1 MIKTLHF
8 FKKKKTLTPSHLSAN
23 VYHEHSRSSR
33 LCPVCLLCLAVS
45 LCSRFCCSRGWC
57 LSPAT
62 VPGVIP
68 AAGRD
73 RAPRQSDSPAW
84 FSHTLTPP
92 STSLPPIV
100 GVTGNLGIG
109 LGHEF
114 PAALRSVTQNLFG
127 PPAPGCLRGYGVSV
141 LGVLYNAVD
150 SLAQS
155 PLHALVRAVGGLG
168 AGELLV
174 GDEMILFKAV
184 SMPT

>member
-1 MIKTLHF
+1 MSRVS
-8 FKKKKTLTPSHLSAN
+8 PLSG
-23 VYHEHSRSSR
+23 
-33 LCPVCLLCLAVS
+33 CVS
-45 LCSRFCCSRGWC
+45 L
-57 LSPAT
+57 LSVLLFSWVVSLSSPQSLVWSLQQAETELLGRVT
-62 VPGVIP
+62 VQHGFPILWL
-68 AAGRD
+68 RH
-73 RAPRQSDSPAW
+73 RRL
-84 FSHTLTPP
+84 FRP
-92 STSLPPIV
+92 SW

-127 PPAPGCLRGYGVSV
+127 PPAPRCLRGYGVSV

-174 GDEMILFKAV
+174 GNEMILFKAV